1 MIAILGGGVFCF
13 ERRGRNVDKKNC
25 IYGEL
30 RHERVS
36 LGSLDLIHDTSHLC
50 TCFRVDGIKAMSR
63 DISWDKQVI
72 KFSNTSKRGRIC
84 FNKTRRL
91 FNIHA
96 KRIVRVSTSVTSSIV
111 CFEDL

>member
-36 LGSLDLIHDTSHLC
+36 LGSLDLIHDTCHLC
-50 TCFRVDGIKAMSR
+50 TRFRVDGIKAMSR
-63 DISWDKQVI
+63 DISGHKQVI
-72 KFSNTSKRGRIC
+72 KCSNTSKRGRIC
-84 FNKTRRL
+84 L
-91 FNIHA
+91 FSQNETTI
-96 KRIVRVSTSVTSSIV
+96 
-111 CFEDL
+111 

>member
-36 LGSLDLIHDTSHLC
+36 LGRLNLIHDTCHLC
-50 TCFRVDGIKAMSR
+50 TRFRVDGIKAMSR
-63 DISWDKQVI
+63 DISGDKQVI
-72 KFSNTSKRGRIC
+72 KCSKTSKRGRIC
-84 FNKTRRL
+84 L
-91 FNIHA
+91 FSQNETTI
-96 KRIVRVSTSVTSSIV
+96 
-111 CFEDL
+111 